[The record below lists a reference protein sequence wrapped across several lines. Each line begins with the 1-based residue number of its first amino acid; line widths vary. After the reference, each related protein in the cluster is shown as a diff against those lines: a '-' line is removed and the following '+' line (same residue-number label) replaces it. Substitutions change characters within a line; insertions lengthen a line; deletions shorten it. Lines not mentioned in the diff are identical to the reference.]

1 MAADKVSSVNRNTP
15 EEAAAAAE
23 LKAAKAEVRRER
35 SLIGQLAEILKF
47 ADLMAIMMVLATAF
61 SAIATW
67 RTASITN
74 LLVSIAERPYVGV
87 QRVAFD
93 TVESD
98 GSGRLLIDCRN
109 FGHVSGTDGVV
120 RIRLVVDGKTISS
133 TAGPGTAVNVGMF
146 APSVPQVFF
155 RFVPASTYQTVRDGT
170 SLMIAHIAINYRGPD
185 EREFCYSQLMTYDHR
200 ADSFSATG
208 GSDRCDGAIY

>member
-1 MAADKVSSVNRNTP
+1 MAVDKLSSVNRPTTEEPTP
-15 EEAAAAAE
+15 ATDVQAAD
-23 LKAAKAEVRRER
+23 AEVRRER
-35 SLIGQLAEILKF
+35 SLIRQLAKILKF

-109 FGHVSGTDGVV
+109 FGHVSGSDGVV
-120 RIRLVVDGKTISS
+120 RIRLVVDGRTIVSRAAPAA
-133 TAGPGTAVNVGMF
+133 TVNVGMF

-155 RFVPASTYQTVRDGT
+155 RFVPAAVYQAVRDGT

-200 ADSFSATG
+200 ADAFSATG
-208 GSDRCDGAIY
+208 GSDRCDGAVY

>member
-1 MAADKVSSVNRNTP
+1 MAADKFSSVNRGTP

-23 LKAAKAEVRRER
+23 LKAANAELRRER

-109 FGHVSGTDGVV
+109 FGHVSGSDGVV

-133 TAGPGTAVNVGMF
+133 MAVPGTTVNVGMF

-155 RFVPASTYQTVRDGT
+155 RFVPASTYQAVRDGT

-200 ADSFSATG
+200 ADAFSATG